1 MKNLL
6 IFLGGVAVGVLS
18 TAIYVKK
25 KLVPDLV
32 EEIERKNGEDAS
44 DYAEYWVDDDNIN
57 SESEE
62 YKEDAVLEAP
72 VKVKKSGKIT
82 ATDYTQFSKETE
94 KKDDGKKVVEPNN
107 SIPEETP
114 GGGTNPY
121 VIDASE
127 FDMFSNYQAHQF
139 VMYADG
145 VVIDD
150 ETDEELD
157 ADPELVF
164 GTTALEALKKEEV
177 VFVRDD
183 SKKQDYCIERRDIP
197 YDGPDY
203 PDPEDDWR
211 S

>member
-6 IFLGGVAVGVLS
+6 IFLGGVAVGIVS

-32 EEIERKNGEDAS
+32 EEIERKNGEAAS
-44 DYAEYWVDDDNIN
+44 DYAEYWAEGDEAETDD
-57 SESEE
+57 
-62 YKEDAVLEAP
+62 YKEDSVLEAP
-72 VKVKKSGKIT
+72 VKVKKTGKPV
-82 ATDYTQFSKETE
+82 ATDYTQFSKESE

-107 SIPEETP
+107 SAPEETP
-114 GGGTNPY
+114 GGGTDPY

-127 FDMFSNYQAHQF
+127 FDMFSDYQAHQF

-157 ADPELVF
+157 ADPKLVF
-164 GTTALEALKKEEV
+164 GVTAMDALKKEEV

-197 YDGPDY
+197 FDGPDY

>member
-6 IFLGGVAVGVLS
+6 IFLGGVAVGIVS
-18 TAIYVKK
+18 TAIFVKK

-32 EEIERKNGEDAS
+32 EEIERKNGEAAS
-44 DYAEYWVDDDNIN
+44 DYAEYWAEDDTV
-57 SESEE
+57 ETAE
-62 YKEDAVLEAP
+62 YKEESILEAP
-72 VKVKKSGKIT
+72 VKVKKTGKPV
-82 ATDYTQFSKETE
+82 ATDYTSFSKETE
-94 KKDDGKKVVEPNN
+94 KKDTGKKVVEPN
-107 SIPEETP
+107 SSVPEETP
-114 GGGTNPY
+114 SGGTEPY
-121 VIDASE
+121 LIDASE

-145 VVIDD
+145 VVVDD

-164 GTTALEALKKEEV
+164 GVTAMEALKKDNI

-183 SKKQDYCIERRDIP
+183 SKRQDYCVERRDIP
-197 YDGPDY
+197 FDGPDY

>member
-6 IFLGGVAVGVLS
+6 IVLGGVAVGVLS

-32 EEIERKNGEDAS
+32 EEIERKNGEAAS
-44 DYAEYWVDDDNIN
+44 DYAEYWTDGDETETDD
-57 SESEE
+57 
-62 YKEDAVLEAP
+62 YKEDGVLEAP
-72 VKVKKSGKIT
+72 VKVKKTGKPV
-82 ATDYTQFSKETE
+82 ATDYTQFSKESE

-107 SIPEETP
+107 SAPEETHI
-114 GGGTNPY
+114 GGTDPY
-121 VIDASE
+121 LIDASE
-127 FDMFSNYQAHQF
+127 FDMFSDYQAHQF

-164 GTTALEALKKEEV
+164 GTTAMDALKKEEV

-197 YDGPDY
+197 FDGPDY

>member
-1 MKNLL
+1 MMKNLL

-32 EEIERKNGEDAS
+32 EEIERKNGEAAS
-44 DYAEYWVDDDNIN
+44 DYAEYWTDGDEAETDD
-57 SESEE
+57 
-62 YKEDAVLEAP
+62 YKEDGVLEAP
-72 VKVKKSGKIT
+72 VKVKKTGKPV
-82 ATDYTQFSKETE
+82 ATDYTQFSKESE
-94 KKDDGKKVVEPNN
+94 KKDDGKKVVEPN
-107 SIPEETP
+107 SSAPEETHV
-114 GGGTNPY
+114 GGTDPY
-121 VIDASE
+121 LIDASE
-127 FDMFSNYQAHQF
+127 FDMFSDYQAHQF

-164 GTTALEALKKEEV
+164 GATALEALKKEEV

-197 YDGPDY
+197 FDGPDY